1 MRSFLILL
9 FTLALFAPNGFA
21 QSGRVGSTTPATD
34 TAAIELNNLTAEQM
48 FIEANGYAE
57 SKFTELKQKNVSFK
71 DSLYKKI
78 KLEQKQLAAKYAAS
92 LSTRRNLAGDDFY
105 YLGMLHRIA
114 ENADGTFENL
124 QKFLALE
131 KPDAEKSQAAR
142 TAIVVIQSRRKNFDE
157 AEKILAEYLKTEPL
171 KTIERAKMET
181 ELAAMYQTEKNLLRA
196 AAHAEEAYRA
206 SKALFTTWASRADGL
221 NVIIQSGRNLFE
233 IYKQDKKQT
242 EADKTL
248 DDLRKT
254 GVLVQSNGIYYAAVD
269 LKIKYLIETGRK
281 PLALQMYEDTLT
293 QAAKD
298 FAVKSLQDD
307 IVRTLKKRERHYK
320 LLGESAVELVDI
332 DKWLPGEMQTLASLR
347 GKVVVL
353 DFWATWCAPC
363 IEAFP
368 ALTEMH
374 QNFQKD
380 GLVILGVTRYFGEV
394 LGEKAGTLAETE
406 YLANF
411 RKKYNLPYDIVIA
424 KEQTN
429 QTNYGAKALP
439 TTVLIDRRGIV
450 RYVETGASESRMEEI
465 RREIEKLLAEK

>member
-1 MRSFLILL
+1 ML
-9 FTLALFAPNGFA
+9 FTLNGFA
-21 QSGRVGSTTPATD
+21 QSGRVGPTTPATD
-34 TAAIELNNLTAEQM
+34 TAAIELNNLTAGQM
-48 FIEANGYAE
+48 FTEANGYAE
-57 SKFTELKQKNVSFK
+57 SKFAELKQKNVSFSN
-71 DSLYKKI
+71 SLYKKI

-92 LSTRRNLAGDDFY
+92 LTTRANLAGDDFY

-114 ENADGTFENL
+114 ENEDGTFENL

-142 TAIVVIQSRRKNFDE
+142 TAVVVILARRKSFDE
-157 AEKILAEYLKTEPL
+157 AEKILGEYLKTEPL

-181 ELAAMYQTEKNLLRA
+181 ELAAMYQAEKNFARA

-206 SKALFTTWASRADGL
+206 AKALFTTWASRADGL

-233 IYKQDKKQT
+233 IYKQDGKSP
-242 EADKTL
+242 EADRTL

-254 GVLVQSNGIYYAAVD
+254 GVLVQSNGVYYAAVD

-281 PLALQMYEDTLT
+281 PLAMQMYAETLA
-293 QAAKD
+293 QAVKD
-298 FAVKSLQDD
+298 FAVKSVQEDT
-307 IVRTLKKRERHYK
+307 VQTLKKREKHYK
-320 LLGESAVELVDI
+320 MLGEPAVELTDI
-332 DKWLPGEMQTLASLR
+332 DKWMPGERQTLASLR

-363 IEAFP
+363 IESFP

-394 LGEKAGTLAETE
+394 LGEKVDASAEAE
-406 YLANF
+406 YLADF
-411 RKKYNLPYDIVIA
+411 RKKHNLPYNFVIS

-439 TTVLIDRRGIV
+439 TTVLIDRKGIV

-465 RREIEKLLAEK
+465 RKEVEKLLAEK